1 VRTLTSLKVALAA
14 VGLVVWGYG
23 VRVDDPVLRWVG
35 IALFAGAVLMRF
47 LSRRRPPGV

>member
-1 VRTLTSLKVALAA
+1 VRTLTSVKVALAV

-35 IALFAGAVLMRF
+35 VALFAGAVLLRF
-47 LSRRRPPGV
+47 LSRRGPPGV